1 MAGKLFVLLPPL
13 VGVLLGLFI
22 QFLPGYGGVALTAL
36 AGALAH
42 VTMRLCARAIP
53 RWPRPMIAATQTIG
67 LVVPIAV
74 IALTTCLTTW
84 ASLNIGAFIERIP
97 GVDAARVQ
105 ANAKEVGT
113 LLLGAVTTFIA
124 GLWLDDAQKNADSP
138 FRPEHWARE
147 AFKGFE
153 DRIARRK
160 ATAEAAFAAAQAARA
175 AAFPDPQAQTPTPS
189 PAQEAAEADFA
200 RAAADLA
207 LQVRIEEAYALDQ
220 VNGGPMAWSWSEQRK
235 RLDILAEG
243 GIA

>member
-42 VTMRLCARAIP
+42 VAMRLCAGAIP
-53 RWPRPMIAATQTIG
+53 RWPRPMIAATQGIG
-67 LVVPIAV
+67 LAVPIAV

-97 GVDAARVQ
+97 GVDAERVQ

-113 LLLGAVTTFIA
+113 LMLGAVTTFIA

-160 ATAEAAFAAAQAARA
+160 ATAEAAFAEAQAARA
-175 AAFPDPQAQTPTPS
+175 AAFPDPLAQTST
-189 PAQEAAEADFA
+189 PAQQAAEADFA

-220 VNGGPMAWSWSEQRK
+220 VDGGPMAWSWSEQRK
-235 RLDILAEG
+235 RLDILAKG
-243 GIA
+243 GIV

>member
-1 MAGKLFVLLPPL
+1 MAGKLFLLLPPL

-36 AGALAH
+36 AGALAY
-42 VTMRLCARAIP
+42 VAMRLCAGAIP
-53 RWPRPMIAATQTIG
+53 RWPRPMIAATHAIG
-67 LVVPIAV
+67 LAVPIAV

-84 ASLNIGAFIERIP
+84 ASLNIGAFVERIP

-105 ANAKEVGT
+105 ANAKEVGA

-124 GLWLDDAQKNADSP
+124 GLWLDDAEKNADSP

-160 ATAEAAFAAAQAARA
+160 ATAEAAFAAARAAQA
-175 AAFPDPQAQTPTPS
+175 AAFPDPQAQTPTPT
-189 PAQEAAEADFA
+189 PAQQAAETALA

-220 VNGGPMAWSWSEQRK
+220 VDGGPLAWSWSEQRK
-235 RLDILAEG
+235 RLDILAKG
-243 GIA
+243 GIV